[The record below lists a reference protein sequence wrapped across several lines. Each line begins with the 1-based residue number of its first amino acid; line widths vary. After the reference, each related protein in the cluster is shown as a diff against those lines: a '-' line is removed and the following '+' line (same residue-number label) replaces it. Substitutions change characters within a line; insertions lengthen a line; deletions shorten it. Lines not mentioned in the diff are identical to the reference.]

1 MTSTLTEAA
10 ARVNNASI
18 FIALKRSL
26 ELVFFGALPLCLVVA
41 YLSIGG
47 QGRGFDFHQFWQGG
61 HDVAH
66 GISPYAAV
74 GRLPAAGVDRL
85 EPVEIQQV
93 FRFPYPAPAAVALAP
108 LGLLPL
114 PLATGIFLALL
125 VV

>member
-61 HDVAH
+61 HDGAPGV
-66 GISPYAAV
+66 SPYPAAAQVANAGATHLDAV
-74 GRLPAAGVDRL
+74 G
-85 EPVEIQQV
+85 IQQV
-93 FRFPYPAPAAVALAP
+93 FRFPYPAPTAVALAP
-108 LGLLPL
+108 LGL
-114 PLATGIFLALL
+114 
-125 VV
+125 